1 MANKLNSVSIL
12 TVGEARGHNLKIDQT
27 SLEQALK
34 VAQSMK
40 RIKVTMGH
48 GAPVTGILGYID
60 NFSIKGDRLLG
71 DLNLFNTNEAQFVE
85 QLAQVLPEG
94 FGISLTFSGV
104 PEIMGAERFA
114 RVTEIYDCSI
124 VSEPAA
130 NPAGM
135 FSAFS
140 AVDMKKLQMNE
151 APVEVK
157 KELSEPA
164 VVAAPAPEAPAVETP
179 AAVEAPKAE
188 LAEVPANNSS
198 DKEEMG
204 IVDSYK
210 KAVQRK
216 IKNSPLNPN
225 NFETEP
231 TLTDIAAMLDEL
243 LGLMKAD
250 AASDVVEAPEMPS
263 EDMTK
268 KEMSAKVEE
277 KADEKAV
284 TTLEKAKAD
293 AAGAVAVP
301 AESSQPLGRA
311 EILNQFNAEKNPT
324 RRSELLRKLGL

>member
-164 VVAAPAPEAPAVETP
+164 VVAVPAPEAPAVETP
-179 AAVEAPKAE
+179 VVVDAPKAE
-188 LAEVPANNSS
+188 LAEMPA
-198 DKEEMG
+198 DKPAEKM
-204 IVDSYK
+204 
-210 KAVQRK
+210 A
-216 IKNSPLNPN
+216 
-225 NFETEP
+225 EP
-231 TLTDIAAMLDEL
+231 TLTDIAGMLAEL
-243 LGLMKAD
+243 LALMKAD
-250 AASDVVEAPEMPS
+250 ATQDVTEAPEMPA
-263 EDMTK
+263 EDMAK

-277 KADEKAV
+277 KANEKAV

>member
-164 VVAAPAPEAPAVETP
+164 VVAVPAPEAPAVETP
-179 AAVEAPKAE
+179 AVVEAPKAE
-188 LAEVPANNSS
+188 LAEMP
-198 DKEEMG
+198 EE
-204 IVDSYK
+204 K
-210 KAVQRK
+210 KDEQKMA
-216 IKNSPLNPN
+216 
-225 NFETEP
+225 EP
-231 TLTDIAAMLDEL
+231 TLTDIAGMLTKLIGMLTPKIEEDEDDEEM
-243 LGLMKAD
+243 GYKKEEMSKAD
-250 AASDVVEAPEMPS
+250 D
-263 EDMTK
+263 
-268 KEMSAKVEE
+268 
-277 KADEKAV
+277 KAV

>member
-1 MANKLNSVSIL
+1 MANKLKNVSIL
-12 TVGEARGHNLKIDQT
+12 TIGEARGHNLLIDEK
-27 SLEQALK
+27 SLEQALT

-60 NFSIKGDRLLG
+60 GFRIEGERLMG
-71 DLNLFNTNEAQFVE
+71 DLTLFNTNEAQFV
-85 QLAQVLPEG
+85 QHLAQVLPEG
-94 FGISLTFSGV
+94 FGMSLTFSGV
-104 PEIMGAERFA
+104 PEEVAGNRFA

-140 AVDMKKLQMNE
+140 AVDMKKLQMIE

-164 VVAAPAPEAPAVETP
+164 VVAAPAPEAPAVEIP
-179 AAVEAPKAE
+179 AVVEAPKAE
-188 LAEVPANNSS
+188 LAEVPS
-198 DKEEMG
+198 DKPAEKM
-204 IVDSYK
+204 
-210 KAVQRK
+210 A
-216 IKNSPLNPN
+216 
-225 NFETEP
+225 EP
-231 TLTDIAAMLDEL
+231 TLTDIAGMLAEL
-243 LGLMKAD
+243 LALMKAD
-250 AASDVVEAPEMPS
+250 ATQDVSEAPEMPA
-263 EDMTK
+263 EDMAK
-268 KEMSAKVEE
+268 KEMSAKIEE

>member
-1 MANKLNSVSIL
+1 MANKLNGVSIL
-12 TVGEARGHNLKIDQT
+12 TVGEARGHNLTIDQT

-164 VVAAPAPEAPAVETP
+164 VVAVPAPEAPAVETP

-188 LAEVPANNSS
+188 LAEMP
-198 DKEEMG
+198 EE
-204 IVDSYK
+204 K
-210 KAVQRK
+210 KDEQKMA
-216 IKNSPLNPN
+216 
-225 NFETEP
+225 EP
-231 TLTDIAAMLDEL
+231 TLTDIAAMLTKLIGMLTPKIEEDEDDEEM
-243 LGLMKAD
+243 GYKKEEMSKAD
-250 AASDVVEAPEMPS
+250 D
-263 EDMTK
+263 
-268 KEMSAKVEE
+268 
-277 KADEKAV
+277 KAV

-311 EILNQFNAEKNPT
+311 EILNQFNAEKNPA

>member
-27 SLEQALK
+27 SLQQALK

-164 VVAAPAPEAPAVETP
+164 VVAPVATAPEPEATPAPAEA
-179 AAVEAPKAE
+179 KAE
-188 LAEVPANNSS
+188 LG
-198 DKEEMG
+198 DGM
-204 IVDSYK
+204 YK
-210 KAVQRK
+210 KDEEKMA
-216 IKNSPLNPN
+216 
-225 NFETEP
+225 EP
-231 TLTDIAAMLDEL
+231 TLTDIAAMLSQLIAMMKEDEEP
-243 LGLMKAD
+243 
-250 AASDVVEAPEMPS
+250 EAPEV
-263 EDMTK
+263 EAKEKTK
-268 KEMSAKVEE
+268 DEESEMSAETPKNVI
-277 KADEKAV
+277 
-284 TTLEKAKAD
+284 TLEKAKAD

>member
-1 MANKLNSVSIL
+1 MANKLKNVSIL
-12 TVGEARGHNLKIDQT
+12 TIGEARGHNLLIDEK
-27 SLEQALK
+27 SLEQALA

-60 NFSIKGDRLLG
+60 GFRIEGERLMG
-71 DLNLFNTNEAQFVE
+71 DLTLFNTNEAQFV
-85 QLAQVLPEG
+85 QHLAQVLPEG
-94 FGISLTFSGV
+94 FGMSLTFSGV
-104 PEIMGAERFA
+104 PEEVAGKRFA
-114 RVTEIYDCSI
+114 RIDEVYDCSI

-179 AAVEAPKAE
+179 AVVEAPKAE
-188 LAEVPANNSS
+188 LAEMPA
-198 DKEEMG
+198 DKPAEKM
-204 IVDSYK
+204 
-210 KAVQRK
+210 A
-216 IKNSPLNPN
+216 
-225 NFETEP
+225 EP
-231 TLTDIAAMLDEL
+231 TLADVVGMLAALSEKMDSMIDLQKADIAGEQGEEA
-243 LGLMKAD
+243 G
-250 AASDVVEAPEMPS
+250 EAPAAPA
-263 EDMTK
+263 EDMAK
-268 KEMSAKVEE
+268 PYGMSAKS
-277 KADEKAV
+277 DEKTS

-311 EILNQFNAEKNPT
+311 EILNQFNAEKNPA

>member
-1 MANKLNSVSIL
+1 MTFALAYMANKLNSVSIL

-164 VVAAPAPEAPAVETP
+164 VVAPVATAPEPEATPAPAEA
-179 AAVEAPKAE
+179 KAE
-188 LAEVPANNSS
+188 LG
-198 DKEEMG
+198 DGM
-204 IVDSYK
+204 YK
-210 KAVQRK
+210 KDEEKMA
-216 IKNSPLNPN
+216 
-225 NFETEP
+225 EP
-231 TLTDIAAMLDEL
+231 TLTDIAAMLSQLIAMMKEDEEP
-243 LGLMKAD
+243 
-250 AASDVVEAPEMPS
+250 EAPEV
-263 EDMTK
+263 EAKEKTK
-268 KEMSAKVEE
+268 DEESEMSAETPKNVI
-277 KADEKAV
+277 
-284 TTLEKAKAD
+284 TLEKAKAD

-311 EILNQFNAEKNPT
+311 EILTQFNAEKNPT

>member
-1 MANKLNSVSIL
+1 MANKLNGVSIL
-12 TVGEARGHNLKIDQT
+12 TVGEARGHNLTIDQT

-135 FSAFS
+135 FSAFC
-140 AVDMKKLQMNE
+140 AVDMQKLQMNE

-157 KELSEPA
+157 KELSEPT
-164 VVAAPAPEAPAVETP
+164 VEAAPASAPIVETAPAP
-179 AAVEAPKAE
+179 IEAKAE
-188 LAEVPANNSS
+188 LAEMP
-198 DKEEMG
+198 EE
-204 IVDSYK
+204 K
-210 KAVQRK
+210 KDEQKMA
-216 IKNSPLNPN
+216 
-225 NFETEP
+225 EP
-231 TLTDIAAMLDEL
+231 TLTDIAGMLSKLIGMLTPKTQETEKGEDDE
-243 LGLMKAD
+243 
-250 AASDVVEAPEMPS
+250 EM
-263 EDMTK
+263 TYK
-268 KEMSAKVEE
+268 KEEMAKANDKTVI
-277 KADEKAV
+277 
-284 TTLEKAKAD
+284 TLEKAKAD

-311 EILNQFNAEKNPT
+311 EILTQFNAEKNPT
-324 RRSELLRKLGL
+324 RRLELLRKLGL

>member
-1 MANKLNSVSIL
+1 MANKLKNVSIL
-12 TVGEARGHNLKIDQT
+12 TIGEARGHNLLIDEK
-27 SLEQALK
+27 SLEQALA

-60 NFSIKGDRLLG
+60 GFRIEGDRLMG
-71 DLNLFNTNEAQFVE
+71 DLTLFNTNEAQFV
-85 QLAQVLPEG
+85 QHLAQVLPEG
-94 FGISLTFSGV
+94 FGMSLTFSGV
-104 PEIMGAERFA
+104 PEEVAGNRFA

-164 VVAAPAPEAPAVETP
+164 VVAAPAPETPAVETP
-179 AAVEAPKAE
+179 AVVEAPKAE
-188 LAEVPANNSS
+188 LAEMPTDKPAE
-198 DKEEMG
+198 KM
-204 IVDSYK
+204 
-210 KAVQRK
+210 A
-216 IKNSPLNPN
+216 
-225 NFETEP
+225 EP
-231 TLTDIAAMLDEL
+231 TLIDIAAMLTEVL
-243 LGLMKAD
+243 ALMKAD
-250 AASDVVEAPEMPS
+250 AASDVIEAPEMPS

>member
-1 MANKLNSVSIL
+1 MANKLSNVSIL
-12 TVGEARGHNLKIDQT
+12 TVGEAKGHDLLIDQT
-27 SLEQALK
+27 SLEQALA
-34 VAQSMK
+34 VALTMK

-48 GAPVTGILGYID
+48 GAEVSGILGYID
-60 NFSIKGDRLLG
+60 GFKIEGDRLMG
-71 DLNLFNTNEAQFVE
+71 DLTLFNTNEAQFV
-85 QLAQVLPEG
+85 QHLANVLPEG
-94 FGISLTFSGV
+94 FGLSLTFSGV
-104 PEIMGAERFA
+104 PEQVAGDRFA
-114 RVTEIYDCSI
+114 RVTEIYDISV
-124 VSEPAA
+124 VSTPAA

-135 FSAFS
+135 FSAFT

-164 VVAAPAPEAPAVETP
+164 VVAVPAPEAPAVETP
-179 AAVEAPKAE
+179 AVVEAPKAE
-188 LAEVPANNSS
+188 LAEMPA
-198 DKEEMG
+198 DKPEEKM
-204 IVDSYK
+204 
-210 KAVQRK
+210 A
-216 IKNSPLNPN
+216 
-225 NFETEP
+225 EP
-231 TLTDIAAMLDEL
+231 TLIDIAAMLTEVL
-243 LGLMKAD
+243 ALMKAD
-250 AASDVVEAPEMPS
+250 QASDVVEAPEMPS

-268 KEMSAKVEE
+268 KEMSAKTDE

>member
-1 MANKLNSVSIL
+1 MANKLKNVSIL
-12 TVGEARGHNLKIDQT
+12 TIGEARGHNLLIDEK
-27 SLEQALK
+27 SLEQALA

-60 NFSIKGDRLLG
+60 GFRIEGDRLMG
-71 DLNLFNTNEAQFVE
+71 DLTLFNTNEAQFV
-85 QLAQVLPEG
+85 QHLAQVLPEG
-94 FGISLTFSGV
+94 FGMSLTFSGV
-104 PEIMGAERFA
+104 PEEVAGNRFA

-164 VVAAPAPEAPAVETP
+164 VVAVPAPEAPAVKTP
-179 AAVEAPKAE
+179 AVVEAPKAE
-188 LAEVPANNSS
+188 LAEMPA
-198 DKEEMG
+198 DKPEEKM
-204 IVDSYK
+204 
-210 KAVQRK
+210 A
-216 IKNSPLNPN
+216 
-225 NFETEP
+225 EP
-231 TLTDIAAMLDEL
+231 TLIDIAAMLTEVL
-243 LGLMKAD
+243 ALMKAD
-250 AASDVVEAPEMPS
+250 AASDVIEASEMPS
-263 EDMTK
+263 EDMAK
-268 KEMSAKVEE
+268 KEMSAKIDE

>member
-1 MANKLNSVSIL
+1 MANKLNGVSIL
-12 TVGEARGHNLKIDQT
+12 TVGEARGHNLTIDQT

-135 FSAFS
+135 FSAFC
-140 AVDMKKLQMNE
+140 AVDMQKLQMNE

-157 KELSEPA
+157 KELSEPT
-164 VVAAPAPEAPAVETP
+164 VEAAPASAPIVETAPAP
-179 AAVEAPKAE
+179 IEAKAE
-188 LAEVPANNSS
+188 LAEMP
-198 DKEEMG
+198 EE
-204 IVDSYK
+204 K
-210 KAVQRK
+210 KDEQKMA
-216 IKNSPLNPN
+216 
-225 NFETEP
+225 EP
-231 TLTDIAAMLDEL
+231 TLTDIAGMLSKLIGMLTPKTEKGEDDE
-243 LGLMKAD
+243 
-250 AASDVVEAPEMPS
+250 EM
-263 EDMTK
+263 TYK
-268 KEMSAKVEE
+268 KEEMS

-311 EILNQFNAEKNPT
+311 EILTQFNAEKNPT
-324 RRSELLRKLGL
+324 RRLELLRKLGL

>member
-164 VVAAPAPEAPAVETP
+164 VVATPAPEAPAVETP
-179 AAVEAPKAE
+179 AVVEAPKAE
-188 LAEVPANNSS
+188 LAEMPS
-198 DKEEMG
+198 DKIAEKSDMG

-210 KAVQRK
+210 KAVKRK
-216 IKNSPLNPN
+216 IKNFPL
-225 NFETEP
+225 EGEP
-231 TLTDIAAMLDEL
+231 TLGDIAGMLDEL

-250 AASDVVEAPEMPS
+250 AASDVVEAPKMPS

-277 KADEKAV
+277 KADDKAV

-311 EILNQFNAEKNPT
+311 EILNQFNAEKNPA

>member
-1 MANKLNSVSIL
+1 MANKLNGVSIL
-12 TVGEARGHNLKIDQT
+12 TVGEAKGHNLTIDQT

-60 NFSIKGDRLLG
+60 NFLIKGDRLMG

-135 FSAFS
+135 FSAFC
-140 AVDMKKLQMNE
+140 AVDIQKLQMNE

-157 KELSEPA
+157 KELSEPT
-164 VVAAPAPEAPAVETP
+164 VEAAPASAPIVETAPAPIEAK
-179 AAVEAPKAE
+179 AA
-188 LAEVPANNSS
+188 LAEMP
-198 DKEEMG
+198 EE
-204 IVDSYK
+204 K
-210 KAVQRK
+210 KDEQKMA
-216 IKNSPLNPN
+216 
-225 NFETEP
+225 EP
-231 TLTDIAAMLDEL
+231 TLTDIAGMLSKLIGMLTPKTEEGEDDE
-243 LGLMKAD
+243 
-250 AASDVVEAPEMPS
+250 EM
-263 EDMTK
+263 TYK
-268 KEMSAKVEE
+268 KEEMS

-311 EILNQFNAEKNPT
+311 EILTQFNAEKNPT
-324 RRSELLRKLGL
+324 RRLELLRKLGL

>member
-1 MANKLNSVSIL
+1 MANKLNGVSIL

-104 PEIMGAERFA
+104 PEILGAERFA

-157 KELSEPA
+157 KELSEPTVEA
-164 VVAAPAPEAPAVETP
+164 APVSAPIVETAPAPIEA
-179 AAVEAPKAE
+179 KAE
-188 LAEVPANNSS
+188 LAEMP
-198 DKEEMG
+198 EE
-204 IVDSYK
+204 K
-210 KAVQRK
+210 KDEQKMA
-216 IKNSPLNPN
+216 
-225 NFETEP
+225 EP
-231 TLTDIAAMLDEL
+231 TLTDIAGMLTKLIGMLTPKIEEDE
-243 LGLMKAD
+243 D
-250 AASDVVEAPEMPS
+250 DEEMGY
-263 EDMTK
+263 K
-268 KEMSAKVEE
+268 KEEMSKANE
-277 KADEKAV
+277 KAI

-311 EILNQFNAEKNPT
+311 EILNQFNAEKNPA

>member
-1 MANKLNSVSIL
+1 MAYMANKLNSVSIL

-164 VVAAPAPEAPAVETP
+164 VVAVPAPEALAVETP
-179 AAVEAPKAE
+179 AVVEAPKAE
-188 LAEVPANNSS
+188 LAEMP
-198 DKEEMG
+198 EE
-204 IVDSYK
+204 K
-210 KAVQRK
+210 KDEQKMA
-216 IKNSPLNPN
+216 
-225 NFETEP
+225 EP
-231 TLTDIAAMLDEL
+231 TLTDIAGMLTKLIGMLTPKIEEDKDDEEM
-243 LGLMKAD
+243 GYKKEEMSKAD
-250 AASDVVEAPEMPS
+250 D
-263 EDMTK
+263 
-268 KEMSAKVEE
+268 
-277 KADEKAV
+277 KAV

-311 EILNQFNAEKNPT
+311 EILNQFNAEKNPA
-324 RRSELLRKLGL
+324 RRLELLRKLGL

>member
-1 MANKLNSVSIL
+1 MANKLKNVSIL
-12 TVGEARGHNLKIDQT
+12 TIGEARGHNLLIDEK
-27 SLEQALK
+27 SLEQALA

-60 NFSIKGDRLLG
+60 GFRIEGERLMG
-71 DLNLFNTNEAQFVE
+71 DLTLFNTNEAQFV
-85 QLAQVLPEG
+85 QHLAQVLPEG
-94 FGISLTFSGV
+94 FGMSLTFSGV
-104 PEIMGAERFA
+104 PEEVAGNRFA

-179 AAVEAPKAE
+179 AVVEAPKAE
-188 LAEVPANNSS
+188 LAEMPA
-198 DKEEMG
+198 DKPA
-204 IVDSYK
+204 K
-210 KAVQRK
+210 KMA
-216 IKNSPLNPN
+216 
-225 NFETEP
+225 EP
-231 TLTDIAAMLDEL
+231 TLTDIAGMLAEL
-243 LGLMKAD
+243 LALMKAD
-250 AASDVVEAPEMPS
+250 ATQDVTEAPEMPA
-263 EDMTK
+263 EDMAK

>member
-1 MANKLNSVSIL
+1 MANKLKNVSIL
-12 TVGEARGHNLKIDQT
+12 TIGEARGHNLLIDEK
-27 SLEQALK
+27 SLEQALA

-60 NFSIKGDRLLG
+60 GFRIEGDRLMG
-71 DLNLFNTNEAQFVE
+71 DLTLFNTNEAQFV
-85 QLAQVLPEG
+85 QHLAQVLPEG
-94 FGISLTFSGV
+94 FGMSLTFSGV
-104 PEIMGAERFA
+104 PEEVAGNRFA

-164 VVAAPAPEAPAVETP
+164 VVAVPAPEAPAVETP
-179 AAVEAPKAE
+179 AVVEAPKAE
-188 LAEVPANNSS
+188 LAQMPA
-198 DKEEMG
+198 DKPEEKM
-204 IVDSYK
+204 
-210 KAVQRK
+210 A
-216 IKNSPLNPN
+216 
-225 NFETEP
+225 EP
-231 TLTDIAAMLDEL
+231 ILIDIAAMLTEVL
-243 LGLMKAD
+243 ALMKAD

-311 EILNQFNAEKNPT
+311 EILNQFNAEKNPA
-324 RRSELLRKLGL
+324 RRLELLRKLGL

>member
-1 MANKLNSVSIL
+1 MANKLNGVSIL
-12 TVGEARGHNLKIDQT
+12 TVGEARGHNLTIDQT

-60 NFSIKGDRLLG
+60 NFLIKGDRLMG

-135 FSAFS
+135 FSAFC
-140 AVDMKKLQMNE
+140 AVDMQKLQMNE

-157 KELSEPA
+157 KELSEPT
-164 VVAAPAPEAPAVETP
+164 VEAAPASAPIVETAPAP
-179 AAVEAPKAE
+179 IEAKAE
-188 LAEVPANNSS
+188 LAEMP
-198 DKEEMG
+198 EE
-204 IVDSYK
+204 K
-210 KAVQRK
+210 KDEQKMA
-216 IKNSPLNPN
+216 
-225 NFETEP
+225 EP
-231 TLTDIAAMLDEL
+231 TLTDIAGMLSKLIGMLTPKTQETEKGEDDE
-243 LGLMKAD
+243 
-250 AASDVVEAPEMPS
+250 EM
-263 EDMTK
+263 TYK
-268 KEMSAKVEE
+268 KEEMAKAND
-277 KADEKAV
+277 KTV

-311 EILNQFNAEKNPT
+311 EILTQFNAEKNPT
-324 RRSELLRKLGL
+324 RRLELLRKLGL

>member
-104 PEIMGAERFA
+104 PEVMGAERFA

-164 VVAAPAPEAPAVETP
+164 VVAVPAPQAPAVETP

-188 LAEVPANNSS
+188 LAEMP
-198 DKEEMG
+198 EE
-204 IVDSYK
+204 K
-210 KAVQRK
+210 KDEQKMA
-216 IKNSPLNPN
+216 
-225 NFETEP
+225 EP
-231 TLTDIAAMLDEL
+231 TLTDIAAMLTKLIGMLTPKIEEDKDDEEM
-243 LGLMKAD
+243 GYKKEEMSKAD
-250 AASDVVEAPEMPS
+250 D
-263 EDMTK
+263 
-268 KEMSAKVEE
+268 
-277 KADEKAV
+277 KAV

-311 EILNQFNAEKNPT
+311 EILNQFNAEKNPA